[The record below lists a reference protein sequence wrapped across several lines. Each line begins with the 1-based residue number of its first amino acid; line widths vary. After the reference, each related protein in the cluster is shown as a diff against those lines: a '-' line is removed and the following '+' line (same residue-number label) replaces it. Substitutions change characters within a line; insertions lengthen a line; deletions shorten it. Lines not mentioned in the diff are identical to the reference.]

1 MSDRRAIFSFI
12 KDPTKILTVTVKI
25 TVFPLVLILLSR
37 DLILIHAGSTFPDL
51 NSMMKALQNGSISSV
66 LLEMYV
72 PLKRKD
78 LFNGSWF
85 DVKDFLE
92 AEISHGVLLEGKS
105 VSKLANEMKN
115 LIVKNNIQT
124 EYLLQ
129 DDDVM
134 EQYEVRLLRCNFSLQ
149 V

>member
-1 MSDRRAIFSFI
+1 
-12 KDPTKILTVTVKI
+12 
-25 TVFPLVLILLSR
+25 
-37 DLILIHAGSTFPDL
+37 
-51 NSMMKALQNGSISSV
+51 MMKALQNGSISSV